1 MKTPVK
7 ITLPDEV
14 MEHLPTDRRGMIE
27 YLSRLFDEE
36 VDEYDSSLR
45 RRAAAPLNGPLT
57 RYERS
62 FIKDYL
68 LDKIVNASHYDEETQ
83 DSPLAQAS

>member
-7 ITLPDEV
+7 ITLPEEV
-14 MEHLPTDRRGMIE
+14 MEHMPADRRGMIE

-36 VDEYDSSLR
+36 ADEYSSSIQ
-45 RRAAAPLNGPLT
+45 RRAGAPLNGPLS

-62 FIKDYL
+62 LIKDYL
-68 LDKIVNASHYDEETQ
+68 LDKIVNANHYDEETQ
-83 DSPLAQAS
+83 DRPLASVG